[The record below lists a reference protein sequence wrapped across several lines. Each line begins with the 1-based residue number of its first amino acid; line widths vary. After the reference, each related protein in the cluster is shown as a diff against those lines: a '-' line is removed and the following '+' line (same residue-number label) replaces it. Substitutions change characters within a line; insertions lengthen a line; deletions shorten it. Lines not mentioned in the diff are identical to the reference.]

1 MVDVAHDGDDSRSWL
16 QETRIILCRDILGR
30 IRRSFCFDQGDAEF
44 FCQDLDGVA
53 VQVLVDGRH
62 DAVHHERFDDLADFT
77 SEKLSQLLDGNAR
90 RQLTSVGYAATFFSF
105 VCFFFLLW
113 LKERAMREPPSFSLR
128 LLSQSFFVFFLAG
141 FSALLVTGFCAV
153 SSTGALAAA
162 AGRCGRAGR
171 SVFGRSPFLSFLK
184 RSFLPLPP
192 LCPFLAPCGR
202 SPLRP
207 KRSFL

>member
-1 MVDVAHDGDDSRSWL
+1 MTPSIMSALMISLTSRPKSSASSL
-16 QETRIILCRDILGR
+16 TVTLGG
-30 IRRSFCFDQGDAEF
+30 S
-44 FCQDLDGVA
+44 
-53 VQVLVDGRH
+53 
-62 DAVHHERFDDLADFT
+62 
-77 SEKLSQLLDGNAR
+77 S
-90 RQLTSVGYAATFFSF
+90 TSVGYAATFFSF

-192 LCPFLAPCGR
+192 LCPFLPPCGR
-202 SPLRP
+202 SPLRL